1 MIVRNHQVR
10 LHNTGETV
18 GLDCR
23 ILGGL
28 TVQLAV
34 VPHDIVRDPSSE
46 IAMHLALRARLL
58 ALLRPLR

>member
-1 MIVRNHQVR
+1 M
-10 LHNTGETV
+10 

-58 ALLRPLR
+58 ALLRLLS